1 MREQRCTQ
9 HRWAQGTEWL
19 NPLGGQ
25 QNASPLLPVKLFLH
39 TRLLVFATLLT
50 TTVSAQQPKV
60 LAPHKPVAPRV
71 EKPLP
76 WHTPATLRS
85 MVGGLWM
92 IDANFKST
100 VYLKND
106 VETDPITVTP
116 ILHLSNGR
124 EYPLKEV
131 KLDPA
136 GIAVI
141 SINQALADKG
151 IASWAT
157 LMGYVEI
164 QYRWSWDALCVTVQN
179 VDVPHSVIYAYGL
192 RPASQPNG
200 QAQSQ
205 MEATV
210 RPHVLEGMWWK
221 QEPNVTGFVT
231 LSNVSAQAIFA
242 SVQLTD
248 NQSIPVSEQTITV
261 SPHGTKLI
269 RLSELQQSAALEG
282 GIRITYGGSEDDL
295 IANGGLEDIATG
307 YSAALPLRLAATMQ
321 EDLPASSYA
330 ALGLMTGAADPMM
343 SFPEGTSFSPY
354 SVLRNISSKPIS
366 VTSTLWWME
375 ASGPY
380 SARLGLVQLAPY
392 QTQSLN
398 LPALLSAAGL
408 KNFNGSFNLVL
419 DVQGGPIQALLVA
432 SGSVDKKNTYVF
444 EVGST
449 GIQESQA
456 RSLSYWSIGN
466 GDDTMVTLWNPADEA
481 QDFVLTLFFTGGH
494 YNFPIHLG
502 PRATYMFNVSEIIH
516 NQIPDA
522 EGNIV
527 PATIHEGS
535 ARLSGPKGVN
545 QHILVAM
552 GAGTYNVVKAT
563 CILMCSNC
571 VGPSDF
577 FIIDDPF
584 SVGVSGTHQLQ
595 MYSQYVNGSQYNIT
609 GSSSWSSSATT
620 VATVSVG
627 LVSGVSA
634 GSLTVTATGPNEI
647 ANGKYCAPYVAPAC
661 PRLPPQAST
670 PGTVIN
676 VCPTSSSLASTT
688 AESLSNVFPAYKTGL
703 GAVVGIQF
711 NPPAPNG
718 LIITETLSPVTNSCP
733 QSFGSVCTADGNLNT
748 SSLSV
753 GTAGTAFDGTGLA
766 ATPNTMWDEHVLDYP
781 SSLLASGQSCS
792 IKCSQQY
799 SCGGTD
805 KCGNYT
811 ITFIS
816 TTGTISG
823 TPVTNVAATV
833 Q

>member
-1 MREQRCTQ
+1 M
-9 HRWAQGTEWL
+9 
-19 NPLGGQ
+19 
-25 QNASPLLPVKLFLH
+25 
-39 TRLLVFATLLT
+39 
-50 TTVSAQQPKV
+50 
-60 LAPHKPVAPRV
+60 
-71 EKPLP
+71 
-76 WHTPATLRS
+76 PATLRS

-92 IDANFKST
+92 IDANFKSSI
-100 VYLKND
+100 YLKND

-136 GIAVI
+136 GVAVV
-141 SINQALADKG
+141 SVNQAIADKG

-164 QYRWSWDALCVTVQN
+164 QYRWSWDALCVTVEN

-192 RPASQPNG
+192 RPGSQPN
-200 QAQSQ
+200 AQSQ
-205 MEATV
+205 DQALATV
-210 RPHVLEGMWWK
+210 PPHVLEGMWWK
-221 QEPNVTGFVT
+221 QEPNVTGFVA
-231 LSNVSAQAIFA
+231 LSNVSTQTISA
-242 SVQLTD
+242 SVQVSD
-248 NQSIPVSEQTITV
+248 NQSNPVGEQAITV

-321 EDLPASSYA
+321 EDLPASGYA

-354 SVLRNISSKPIS
+354 SLMRNISGKPIS
-366 VTSTLWWME
+366 VTPTLWWME
-375 ASGPY
+375 AGAAPH
-380 SARLGLVQLAPY
+380 SARLGVVQLAPY
-392 QTQSLN
+392 QTHSLN

-444 EVGST
+444 EVGSA

-481 QDFVLTLFFTGGH
+481 QNFVFTLFFTGGH
-494 YNFPIHLG
+494 YNFPVHLG
-502 PRATYMFNVSEIIH
+502 PRATYMFNVSEIVH

-522 EGNIV
+522 EGNVV
-527 PATIHEGS
+527 PASIREGS
-535 ARLSGPKGVN
+535 ARLSGPKGEN
-545 QHILVAM
+545 QHILVAL

-563 CILMCSNC
+563 CVLMCSNC

-584 SVGVSGTHQLQ
+584 SVSVSGTHQLQ
-595 MYSQYVNGSQYNIT
+595 FYSQYLNGLQYNIT
-609 GSSSWSSSATT
+609 GSSSWSSSATS

-627 LVSGVSA
+627 LVSGVSG
-634 GSLTVTATGPNEI
+634 GSLTVTATGPKET
-647 ANGKYCAPYVAPAC
+647 ANGKYCAMYVAPAC
-661 PRLPPQAST
+661 PLLPPQVST
-670 PGTVIN
+670 PGTVCGFTVTPASATAKDCTN
-676 VCPTSSSLASTT
+676 GTLNSL
-688 AESLSNVFPAYKTGL
+688 NFV
-703 GAVVGIQF
+703 
-711 NPPAPNG
+711 
-718 LIITETLSPVTNSCP
+718 
-733 QSFGSVCTADGNLNT
+733 
-748 SSLSV
+748 
-753 GTAGTAFDGTGLA
+753 
-766 ATPNTMWDEHVLDYP
+766 ATPYP
-781 SSLLASGQSCS
+781 SSCSLNASNSTCTTPTTATGAIDLVNAQSPACSMNYNQGTATVEYYAGPPGQ
-792 IKCSQQY
+792 
-799 SCGGTD
+799 T
-805 KCGNYT
+805 N
-811 ITFIS
+811 
-816 TTGTISG
+816 TISQG
-823 TPVTNVAATV
+823 FTLDFNGKNVTKSQTA
-833 Q
+833 QIQCP

>member
-1 MREQRCTQ
+1 MFFRSARLQCF
-9 HRWAQGTEWL
+9 GTH
-19 NPLGGQ
+19 
-25 QNASPLLPVKLFLH
+25 LLPLS
-39 TRLLVFATLLT
+39 LLTLLT
-50 TTVSAQQPKV
+50 ATLAAQQAKV
-60 LAPHKPVAPRV
+60 LAPHQPVAPRV

-76 WHTPATLRS
+76 WHTPAVLRS

-92 IDANFKST
+92 IDANFKSSI
-100 VYLKND
+100 YLKND

-192 RPASQPNG
+192 RPASQPNA
-200 QAQSQ
+200 QAQGQ

-210 RPHVLEGMWWK
+210 PPHVLEGMWWK
-221 QEPNVTGFVT
+221 QEPNVTGFVA
-231 LSNVSAQAIFA
+231 LSNVSAQAISA

-248 NQSIPVSEQTITV
+248 NQSIPVTEQTITV
-261 SPHGTKLI
+261 SPHCTKLI

-354 SVLRNISSKPIS
+354 SVMRNVSAKPIS
-366 VTSTLWWME
+366 VIPTLWWME
-375 ASGPY
+375 GAGPH
-380 SARLGLVQLAPY
+380 SARPGLVQLAPY

-449 GIQESQA
+449 GLQESQA

-481 QDFVLTLFFTGGH
+481 QDFVFTLFFTGGH

-571 VGPSDF
+571 AGPSDF

-584 SVGVSGTHQLQ
+584 SLAVSGTHQLQ

-634 GSLTVTATGPNEI
+634 GSLTVTAKGPNEI

-661 PRLPPQAST
+661 PRLPPEAST
-670 PGTVIN
+670 PGTVQ
-676 VCPTSSSLASTT
+676 VPTSLKVISSPTI
-688 AESLSNVFPAYKTGL
+688 SLSAIPGCTG
-703 GAVVGIQF
+703 GDSNYGIVL
-711 NPPAPNG
+711 A
-718 LIITETLSPVTNSCP
+718 ITYLVLDQNSLP
-733 QSFGSVCTADGNLNT
+733 LT
-748 SSLSV
+748 SSQMEPQEEIINEFVNGFPGIPPSPKPNWTDIGPTQYP
-753 GTAGTAFDGTGLA
+753 GTSQFTNAGVFLDAPYGTCAFGAFVETYTQPISILLNGNRY
-766 ATPNTMWDEHVLDYP
+766 TVRTNNWTTT
-781 SSLLASGQSCS
+781 SS
-792 IKCSQQY
+792 
-799 SCGGTD
+799 
-805 KCGNYT
+805 
-811 ITFIS
+811 
-816 TTGTISG
+816 
-823 TPVTNVAATV
+823 VAAHGSISNGV
-833 Q
+833 DISKSR